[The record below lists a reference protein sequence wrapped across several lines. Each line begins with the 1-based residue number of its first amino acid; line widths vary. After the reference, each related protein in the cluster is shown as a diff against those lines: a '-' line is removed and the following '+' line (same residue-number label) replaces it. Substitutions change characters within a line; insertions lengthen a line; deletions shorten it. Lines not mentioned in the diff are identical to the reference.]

1 MKKVLCSLCQ
11 SPVKMEKENLCEQ
24 CSQMEQQ
31 INYLIANHAQIVRK
45 YLGGKFNETADKK
58 ILDNDRRVNEYH
70 PPSGKHT
77 PERRKEIRRLE
88 EKYDGPKK
96 RCSDT

>member
-11 SPVKMEKENLCEQ
+11 SPVKVEKESLCEQ
-24 CSQMEQQ
+24 CSQMEEQ
-31 INYLIANHAQIVRK
+31 INHLIANHAQTVRK
-45 YLGGKFNETADKK
+45 YLGDKFNETTDKK
-58 ILDNDRRVNEYH
+58 TQDNERRVNEYH

-88 EKYDGPKK
+88 EGYDGPKK
-96 RCSDT
+96 RRADI